1 VARLLVIDENLD
13 KRISAELTRRG
24 RSARTVA
31 QLGLKGWTDP
41 RLLESL
47 SKVAAGC
54 VLITGDDAMPAT
66 HKADLIKYGTT
77 VAVVAP
83 WDDQSGLVEPQ
94 WEHEIVQ
101 KWAHQM
107 EAQPVRKHLPLQP
120 RSEAEM
126 DCPQASTADAVNARS
141 RG

>member
-1 VARLLVIDENLD
+1 MARLPVIDENLD

-24 RSARTVA
+24 RSAKTVA

-54 VLITGDDAMPAT
+54 VLITGDDAMPRHIRPISSVRHNGGCRCA
-66 HKADLIKYGTT
+66 L
-77 VAVVAP
+77 
-83 WDDQSGLVEPQ
+83 DDQSGLVEPQ

-107 EAQPVRKHLPLQP
+107 EAQPSGSIFRYSLEARRKWTVRKRAP
-120 RSEAEM
+120 RM
-126 DCPQASTADAVNARS
+126 P
-141 RG
+141 

>member
-1 VARLLVIDENLD
+1 MARLLVIDENLD

-24 RSARTVA
+24 RSAKTVA

-41 RLLESL
+41 RLLERL
-47 SKVAAGC
+47 SEVAPGC

-66 HKADLIKYGTT
+66 HNADLVKYGTT

-83 WDDQSGLVEPQ
+83 WDEQSGLIEPQ

-101 KWAHQM
+101 KWAHLI
-107 EAQPVRKHLPLQP
+107 EVQPVGSIFRYSRAARRKWTLRKRAP
-120 RSEAEM
+120 RM
-126 DCPQASTADAVNARS
+126 P
-141 RG
+141 

>member
-1 VARLLVIDENLD
+1 MARLPVIDENLD

-24 RSARTVA
+24 RSAKTVA

-66 HKADLIKYGTT
+66 HEADLIKYGTT

-83 WDDQSGLVEPQ
+83 WMIRAGSSNPNGNT
-94 WEHEIVQ
+94 
-101 KWAHQM
+101 
-107 EAQPVRKHLPLQP
+107 
-120 RSEAEM
+120 RS
-126 DCPQASTADAVNARS
+126 SRNGRIRWRRS
-141 RG
+141 RPEASSVTA